1 MPVDGPP
8 IRNPA
13 HAEYT
18 RRLGEL
24 RAEQSANQQRHEQL
38 GIAKM
43 IVAIVAVVF
52 FIAGVAARHIS
63 LWILIPVAIF
73 VLLEA
78 MHGRVMQNLRRCS
91 RLRAFYERGISRL
104 DNTWMGTGETGERFL
119 DPAHLYARDL
129 DLFGKGSLFE
139 LLCTARTRAG
149 EQALAGWLLRPAEAE
164 EICTRQVA
172 IVELRERLDLRE
184 DLAVLGESVRVGIQ
198 PDALVAWAESKPLF
212 TSAGE
217 RAAATALAVLWVLS
231 LGAWAAWGWILAP
244 LASSAVN
251 AWFWQP
257 YGNRKREF
265 IKPLEDAARDVG
277 LLAEVLARLEREKF
291 SSPKLNGL
299 QKQLATNN
307 VVASRAVARLRKLVD
322 SLESRRNPFL
332 KGIDPFVFWTLQLS
346 FALSGWQKKY
356 GSSLRAYVTAA
367 GEMEALLA
375 LAGYHYEN
383 PEDVFAEFTEDAPC
397 FDAQGFAHPLI
408 PADRAVRN
416 DLKLDRELQL
426 MIISGPNMAGKSTF
440 VRAVGTNAVLA
451 LCGAPVRARRLRIS
465 RLAVCASICILD
477 SLQGGMS
484 HFYAEIARLKQITDA
499 ASGTAP
505 VLFLLD
511 ELLQGTN
518 SHDRRIGAAAVV
530 KSLVA
535 RGAIGMVTTHDLAL
549 TQIAD
554 SLGTQAANVHF
565 EDRLE
570 DGKLLFD
577 YRLSPGI
584 VQTSNA
590 LDLMRSIGLEV

>member
-1 MPVDGPP
+1 MPVDAPS

-13 HAEYT
+13 YAEYT

-24 RAEQSANQQRHEQL
+24 RAEESAYQRRHEQL
-38 GIAKM
+38 GIAKV
-43 IVAIVAVVF
+43 IVALAAVF
-52 FIAGVAARHIS
+52 FFIGGIAARHIS
-63 LWILIPVAIF
+63 LWTLIPVGIF
-73 VLLEA
+73 VLLEVT
-78 MHGRVMQNLRRCS
+78 HGRVMQRLRRCS
-91 RLRAFYERGISRL
+91 RLCAFYERGLSRL

-119 DPAHLYARDL
+119 DASHLYARDL
-129 DLFGKGSLFE
+129 DMFGKGSLFE

-149 EQALAGWLLRPAEAE
+149 EQTLAGWLLQPASAE
-164 EICTRQVA
+164 EISARQVA

-184 DLAVLGESVRVGIQ
+184 DLAVRGESVRVGIQ
-198 PDALVAWAESKPLF
+198 PDALVAWAEAEGLF
-212 TSAGE
+212 ASITE
-217 RAAATALAVLWVLS
+217 RVTATVLAALWILSLVAWALWGWLAV
-231 LGAWAAWGWILAP
+231 A
-244 LASSAVN
+244 LASSLLNV
-251 AWFWQP
+251 WFSYRYRDRQR
-257 YGNRKREF
+257 NF
-265 IKPLEDAARDVG
+265 VKPLEDAARDVG

-291 SSPKLNGL
+291 VSAKLVDL
-299 QKQLATNN
+299 QANLRTQGIAPSAALA
-307 VVASRAVARLRKLVD
+307 RIRKLVD
-322 SLESRRNPFL
+322 GLESRRNPFL
-332 KGIDPFVFWTLQLS
+332 GFVDPFVFWTVQLS
-346 FALSGWQKKY
+346 FALEAWRQKF
-356 GSSLRAYVTAA
+356 GPSLRGYVAA
-367 GEMEALLA
+367 VGEMEALLA
-375 LAGYHYEN
+375 LAGYAYEN
-383 PEDVFAEFTEDAPC
+383 PDDVFAELTEETPC
-397 FDAQGFAHPLI
+397 FDAHEFAHPLI
-408 PADRAVRN
+408 PANRAVRS

-465 RLAVCASICILD
+465 RLRVCASICILD

-484 HFYAEIARLKQITDA
+484 HFYAEIARLKQIADA
-499 ASGTAP
+499 ASGAAP

-535 RGAIGMVTTHDLAL
+535 HGAIGMVTTHDLAL

-554 SLGTQAANVHF
+554 SLGTHAANVHF
-565 EDRLE
+565 QDRLE
-570 DGKLLFD
+570 GGKLIFD

>member
-1 MPVDGPP
+1 MPVEAPTT
-8 IRNPA
+8 RSPA

-24 RAEQSANQQRHEQL
+24 RAEQAAFQRRHEQL
-38 GIAKM
+38 GIAK
-43 IVAIVAVVF
+43 VIVAVAAVFF
-52 FIAGVAARHIS
+52 FIAGIAARHIS
-63 LWILIPVAIF
+63 LWILIPVAVF
-73 VLLEA
+73 VLLEVT
-78 MHGRVMQNLRRCS
+78 HGRVMQNLRRCA
-91 RLRAFYERGISRL
+91 RLRAFYERGLARL

-129 DLFGKGSLFE
+129 DLFGRGSLFE

-149 EQALAGWLLRPAEAE
+149 EQALAGWLLASADAAEIGA
-164 EICTRQVA
+164 RQMA
-172 IVELRERLDLRE
+172 IVELRDRLDLRE

-198 PDALVAWAESKPLF
+198 PDALVAWAE
-212 TSAGE
+212 GE
-217 RAAATALAVLWVLS
+217 PVFPSGAERTAATALAVLWVLS
-231 LGAWAAWGWILAP
+231 LAAWAAWGWLVVA
-244 LASSAVN
+244 LASSLLNV
-251 AWFWQP
+251 WFSYRYRDRQ
-257 YGNRKREF
+257 RIF

-277 LLAEVLARLEREKF
+277 LLSEVLARLEREKF
-291 SSPKLNGL
+291 TSAKLAAL
-299 QKQLATNN
+299 QAQLLTAGI
-307 VVASRAVARLRKLVD
+307 APSRALAALRKLVER
-322 SLESRRNPFL
+322 LESRRNPFL
-332 KGIDPFVFWTLQLS
+332 GFVDPFVFWTLQLS
-346 FALSGWQKKY
+346 FALEAWRKKF
-356 GSSLRAYVTAA
+356 GPALRGYVDAI

-375 LAGYHYEN
+375 LAGYAYEN
-383 PEDVFAEFTEDAPC
+383 PADVFAEFAEDAPC
-397 FDAQGFAHPLI
+397 FEAQAFAHPLL
-408 PADRAVRN
+408 PAERAVRN

-484 HFYAEIARLKQITDA
+484 HFYAEIARLKQINDA
-499 ASGTAP
+499 AGGSLP

-518 SHDRRIGAAAVV
+518 SHDRRIGSAAVV

-535 RGAIGMVTTHDLAL
+535 HGAIGMVTTHDLAL

-554 SLGTQAANVHF
+554 SLGTRATNVHF

-570 DGKLLFD
+570 DGKLIFD

>member
-511 ELLQGTN
+511 ELLQGSN

>member
-1 MPVDGPP
+1 MPVDAPP

-13 HAEYT
+13 HAEYA

-24 RAEQSANQQRHEQL
+24 RAEQASFQRRHERL
-38 GIAKM
+38 GIAKV
-43 IVAIVAVVF
+43 IVALVAVFF
-52 FIAGVAARHIS
+52 FIAGIAARHIS
-63 LWILIPVAIF
+63 LWILIPVVFF
-73 VLLEA
+73 VLLEVT
-78 MHGRVMQNLRRCS
+78 HGRVMQNLRRCS
-91 RLRAFYERGISRL
+91 RLRAFYERGLARL

-149 EQALAGWLLRPAEAE
+149 EQALAGWLLGPADAE
-164 EICTRQVA
+164 EIGARQAA

-184 DLAVLGESVRVGIQ
+184 DLAVLGESVRAGIQ
-198 PDALVAWAESKPLF
+198 PDALVAWAE
-212 TSAGE
+212 GE
-217 RAAATALAVLWVLS
+217 PVFPSGAERTAATALVVLWVLS
-231 LGAWAAWGWILAP
+231 LAAWAAWGWPVIA
-244 LASSAVN
+244 LASSLLNV
-251 AWFWQP
+251 WFSYRYRDRQ
-257 YGNRKREF
+257 RIF

-277 LLAEVLARLEREKF
+277 LLSEVLARLEREKF
-291 SSPKLNGL
+291 ASAKL
-299 QKQLATNN
+299 
-307 VVASRAVARLRKLVD
+307 VALRAKLLTGGIAPSRALAALRKLVER
-322 SLESRRNPFL
+322 LESRRNPFL
-332 KGIDPFVFWTLQLS
+332 GFVDPFVFWTLQLS
-346 FALSGWQKKY
+346 FALEAWRKKF
-356 GSSLRAYVTAA
+356 GPALRGYVAA
-367 GEMEALLA
+367 IGETEALLA
-375 LAGYHYEN
+375 LAGYAYEN
-383 PEDVFAEFTEDAPC
+383 PDDVFAEFAEDAPC
-397 FDAQGFAHPLI
+397 FEAQAFAHPLI
-408 PADRAVRN
+408 PVERAVRN

-440 VRAVGTNAVLA
+440 VRAVGTNALLA

-465 RLAVCASICILD
+465 RLALCASICILD

-499 ASGTAP
+499 AGGSLP

-518 SHDRRIGAAAVV
+518 SHDRRIGSAAVV

-535 RGAIGMVTTHDLAL
+535 HGAMGMVTTHDLAL

-554 SLGTQAANVHF
+554 SLGTHATNVHF

-570 DGKLLFD
+570 GGKLIFD

>member
-1 MPVDGPP
+1 MPVAAPP
-8 IRNPA
+8 SRNRA

-24 RAEQSANQQRHEQL
+24 RIEQSAYQRRHEQL
-38 GIAKM
+38 GIAKV
-43 IVAIVAVVF
+43 IVALVALF
-52 FIAGVAARHIS
+52 FFVSGIAARHIS
-63 LWILIPVAIF
+63 LWIALPVAIF

-78 MHGRVMQNLRRCS
+78 THGRVMQKLRRS
-91 RLRAFYERGISRL
+91 SGLRTFYERGVSRL
-104 DNTWMGTGETGERFL
+104 DNTWMGTGETGERFVN
-119 DPAHLYARDL
+119 PTHLYARDL

-149 EQALAGWLLRPAEAE
+149 EQALAGWLLQPVPAEEVGA
-164 EICTRQVA
+164 RQAA

-184 DLAVLGESVRVGIQ
+184 DLAVLGENVRVGIQ
-198 PDALVAWAESKPLF
+198 PDALVAWAESEPVF
-212 TSAGE
+212 TSVGE
-217 RAAATALAVLWVLS
+217 RAVATTLAGLWLLS
-231 LGAWAAWGWILAP
+231 LVAWAAWGWQLAA
-244 LASSAVN
+244 LGASLVN
-251 AWFWQP
+251 VWFG
-257 YGNRKREF
+257 YRYRARKRNLT
-265 IKPLEDAARDVG
+265 KPLEDAARDVG
-277 LLAEVLARLEREKF
+277 LLAEVLARLERDEF
-291 SSPKLNGL
+291 SSPKLVALQKKLVTNGL
-299 QKQLATNN
+299 A
-307 VVASRAVARLRKLVD
+307 ASRAVARLRKLVD

-332 KGIDPFVFWTLQLS
+332 KAIDPFVFWTLQLS
-346 FALSGWQKKY
+346 FALSAWQKRF
-356 GSSLRAYVTAA
+356 GRSLRDYVTAA

-375 LAGYHYEN
+375 LAGYAYEN
-383 PEDVFAEFTEDAPC
+383 PADVFAEFTQDTPC
-397 FDAQGFAHPLI
+397 FDAQEFAHPLI

-416 DLKLDRELQL
+416 DLKLDHELQL
-426 MIISGPNMAGKSTF
+426 MIISGPNMAGKSTL

-499 ASGTAP
+499 ASGSAP

-518 SHDRRIGAAAVV
+518 SHDRRIGSAAVV

-535 RGAIGMVTTHDLAL
+535 HGAIGMVTTHDLAL

-554 SLGTQAANVHF
+554 SLGTLAANVHF
-565 EDRLE
+565 QDRLE
-570 DGKLLFD
+570 DGQLLFD

>member
-1 MPVDGPP
+1 MPVDAPP
-8 IRNPA
+8 IRNRA

-18 RRLGEL
+18 RRRGEL
-24 RAEQSANQQRHEQL
+24 RAEQSAYQRRHERL
-38 GIAKM
+38 GIAKV
-43 IVAIVAVVF
+43 IVSLVAVFF
-52 FIAGVAARHIS
+52 FIAGIAARHIS

-73 VLLEA
+73 VLLEVA
-78 MHGRVMQNLRRCS
+78 HGRVIESLRRCS
-91 RLRAFYERGISRL
+91 RLRAFYERGLSRL

-149 EQALAGWLLRPAEAE
+149 EQALAGWLLQPACAE
-164 EICTRQVA
+164 EIGARQAA

-198 PDALVAWAESKPLF
+198 PDALVAWAESEPVF
-212 TSAGE
+212 TSSGE
-217 RAAATALAVLWVLS
+217 RAVAIVLAGLWLLS
-231 LGAWAAWGWILAP
+231 LAAWAWWGWQLAA
-244 LASSAVN
+244 LGTSLVN
-251 AWFWQP
+251 IWFGYRYQA
-257 YGNRKREF
+257 RKRDLT
-265 IKPLEDAARDVG
+265 KPLEDAARDVD
-277 LLAEVLARLEREKF
+277 LLAVVLAQLERDKF
-291 SSPKLNGL
+291 LSPKLVALQNKLLTNGMP
-299 QKQLATNN
+299 
-307 VVASRAVARLRKLVD
+307 ASRAVARLRKLVD

-332 KGIDPFVFWTLQLS
+332 KAIDPFVFWTLQLS
-346 FALSGWQKKY
+346 FALSAWQKRF
-356 GSSLRAYVTAA
+356 GRSLREYVSAA
-367 GEMEALLA
+367 GEMEALVA
-375 LAGYHYEN
+375 LAGYAYEN
-383 PEDVFAEFTEDAPC
+383 PDDVFAEFTEDAPC
-397 FDAQGFAHPLI
+397 FDAQEFAHPLI

-426 MIISGPNMAGKSTF
+426 LIISGPNMAGKSTF
-440 VRAVGTNAVLA
+440 VRTVGANAVLA

-465 RLAVCASICILD
+465 RLRVCASICILD

-484 HFYAEIARLKQITDA
+484 RFYAEIARLKQITDA
-499 ASGTAP
+499 ASGSAP

-518 SHDRRIGAAAVV
+518 SHDRRIGSAAVV

-535 RGAIGMVTTHDLAL
+535 HGAIGMVTTHDLAL

-554 SLGTQAANVHF
+554 SLGTHAANVHF
-565 EDRLE
+565 QDRLE